1 MRARLGINNC
11 FAVKRWPR
19 PDDWA
24 AIVADD
30 LGLDL
35 VELSLDQL
43 AGPDTRAGRDR
54 MAEQTRAAL
63 SRHGLRAE
71 TTFTGLAAYSLNL
84 LMHPEA
90 EYRAAARRW
99 YKQAIELTADLGA
112 TATGGHVGSL
122 SVPDWSDPATRARRW
137 ADLRDTL
144 AELAAYAH
152 QAGLHHLLVEN
163 LVTDREPS
171 TMALIENIVTER
183 SVAHA
188 PIQLCLDLG
197 HPFVC
202 GGSPADRDPY
212 AWIERRRGRRPA
224 DPRGDPAVRRRRP
237 AGDQRSAGL
246 GAGLDPGPGRTGPA
260 MTAGLVHAEEA
271 DLYYQV
277 DGAGPQTL
285 VLVNGVGDPLEG
297 WANQLD
303 AFLAAGLRVVSF
315 DNRGVG
321 RSSQPPGPY
330 TSAEMAA
337 DLHAVVTA
345 AGLDGFHLA
354 GVSMGGVIAQEYALA
369 HPANLRSLVLA
380 NTFAAA
386 DPFTR
391 AAFESWAQVA
401 QAAGMPMMMRAQA
414 PWIFSPDFYAQ
425 YPERV
430 AELIAEAQQ
439 SPQPAAA
446 FAAQTAALVDHDAR
460 DRLATLR
467 APTLVI
473 AAADDIIIRP
483 ALSRRLFEALPDAAW
498 SVVPGG
504 HAAFW
509 EDPGPWNQA
518 VIQFV
523 HAHR

>member
-1 MRARLGINNC
+1 
-11 FAVKRWPR
+11 
-19 PDDWA
+19 
-24 AIVADD
+24 
-30 LGLDL
+30 
-35 VELSLDQL
+35 
-43 AGPDTRAGRDR
+43 
-54 MAEQTRAAL
+54 
-63 SRHGLRAE
+63 
-71 TTFTGLAAYSLNL
+71 
-84 LMHPEA
+84 
-90 EYRAAARRW
+90 
-99 YKQAIELTADLGA
+99 
-112 TATGGHVGSL
+112 
-122 SVPDWSDPATRARRW
+122 
-137 ADLRDTL
+137 
-144 AELAAYAH
+144 
-152 QAGLHHLLVEN
+152 
-163 LVTDREPS
+163 
-171 TMALIENIVTER
+171 
-183 SVAHA
+183 
-188 PIQLCLDLG
+188 
-197 HPFVC
+197 
-202 GGSPADRDPY
+202 
-212 AWIERRRGRRPA
+212 
-224 DPRGDPAVRRRRP
+224 
-237 AGDQRSAGL
+237 
-246 GAGLDPGPGRTGPA
+246 
-260 MTAGLVHAEEA
+260 MTAGLVHAGDA

-277 DGAGPQTL
+277 DGTGPETL

-330 TSAEMAA
+330 TSAQLAA

-401 QAAGMPMMMRAQA
+401 AAAGMPMMMRAQA

-430 AELIAEAQQ
+430 AELIVEAQQ
-439 SPQPAAA
+439 STQPAAA
-446 FAAQTAALVDHDAR
+446 FAAQMAALVDHDAR
-460 DRLATLR
+460 DRLAALTT
-467 APTLVI
+467 PTLVI

-483 ALSRRLFEALPDAAW
+483 ALSRGLFEALPDAAW

-509 EDPGPWNQA
+509 EDPGPWNKA
-518 VIQFV
+518 VLEFV